1 MIMKRRRRSL
11 PTTPHQDAQAIQEAT
26 LQALNRFRPPDSEK
40 LAREY
45 ADESLN
51 RLGQAVGRADCGE
64 TPVSSDR

>member
-1 MIMKRRRRSL
+1 MMMKRRHRSL
-11 PTTPHQDAQAIQEAT
+11 PTTPDQDAQAIQEAT

-51 RLGQAVGRADCGE
+51 RLAQAVGRAGHRE
-64 TPVSSDR
+64 TRVSSDR

>member
-1 MIMKRRRRSL
+1 MMMKRRRSL
-11 PTTPHQDAQAIQEAT
+11 PTPHQDAQAIQEAT
-26 LQALNRFRPPDSEK
+26 LRALNRFRPPDSEK

-51 RLGQAVGRADCGE
+51 RLAQAIGRTGRRE